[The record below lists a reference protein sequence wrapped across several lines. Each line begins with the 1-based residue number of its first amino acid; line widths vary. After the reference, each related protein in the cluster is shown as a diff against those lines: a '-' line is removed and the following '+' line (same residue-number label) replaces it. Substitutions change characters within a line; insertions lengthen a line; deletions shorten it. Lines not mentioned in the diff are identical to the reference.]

1 MTATEI
7 PTSPPSFKELLWS
20 YTIRHRRIGVSVVG
34 IVAIEILWF
43 AFVGYEYRNIRTTAG
58 FLGYA
63 PLTQCTGTGC
73 VGVFK
78 APPPFIGPIT
88 DLLIFALPATWALVF
103 VAPSLAR
110 ELESRSVRF
119 SWTQAVTRKQWLAVR
134 TISGL
139 LATLVIVVIEVFL
152 VRRWI
157 FPHNYTSEPWH
168 WFLFTGVLAPAF
180 ALLLVAI
187 AVLSSLLW
195 KKPVAALLTTAISF
209 GAVALAVTGSY
220 PTLLSPRTI
229 ISGAGNPL
237 SLPQGS
243 LVVDATS
250 VTKNG
255 VSLSSTYAN
264 QVMSTCNQLTMG
276 RFNGVQS
283 NQTGRIVGV
292 SSPSTFNPS
301 TYASCLESHDL
312 YTLIRYQPPFRFWEL
327 QWIYAGATLGAT
339 AVIVAL
345 SFMLVNMIDI

>member
-20 YTIRHRRIGVSVVG
+20 YITRHRRLGVSVVG
-34 IVAIEILWF
+34 LVVIELLWF
-43 AFVGYEYRNIRTTAG
+43 AFVGYEFRNIRATEG
-58 FLGYA
+58 FLGSA

-73 VGVFK
+73 ATIFK
-78 APPPFIGPIT
+78 TPPPFIGPIT
-88 DLLIFALPATWALVF
+88 DLLIFALPAIWALVF

-119 SWTQAVTRKQWLAVR
+119 SWTQTVTRKQWLAVR
-134 TISGL
+134 TMSGL
-139 LATLVIVVIEVFL
+139 LATLAVVVTEVFL

-168 WFLFTGVLAPAF
+168 WFLFTGILAPAF
-180 ALLLVAI
+180 ALFLVAI

-195 KKPVAALLTTAISF
+195 KKPVAALLTTSISF
-209 GAVALAVTGSY
+209 GAVALAVTSTY
-220 PTLLSPRTI
+220 PTLLSPKTI
-229 ISGAGNPL
+229 ISGAGIPL

-243 LVVDATS
+243 LGVGATS

-255 VSLSSTYAN
+255 VRLSSTYTN
-264 QVMSTCNQLTMG
+264 QVLSTCNQQAMG

-283 NQTGRIVGV
+283 NQTGGIAGV

-301 TYASCLESHDL
+301 TYTSCLESHDL
-312 YTLIRYQPPFRFWEL
+312 YTLISYQPPFRFWEL

-345 SFMLVNMIDI
+345 SFMFVNRIDI